1 MTSFSFLAASMTFC
15 HSACQSAPLAAGA
28 WAAGCAASVF
38 ATGASALGASALG
51 ASVLAGG
58 DAGVAAGPHADT
70 MRLTAIDAKRA
81 FNPRCFMLDSPSF
94 PTCELYARS
103 RLTTVCHDGFALI
116 QPNASVLHE

>member
-28 WAAGCAASVF
+28 WAAGCAAPVF
-38 ATGASALGASALG
+38 ATGASALGASAFG

-58 DAGVAAGPHADT
+58 DAGVAAWPQADT

-81 FNPRCFMLDSPSF
+81 FNPRWFMLDSPSF
-94 PTCELYARS
+94 PTCEPCTRS
-103 RLTTVCHDGFALI
+103 SHAYRCHDGI
-116 QPNASVLHE
+116 RSHP